1 MAETEGLNIYQRM
14 LAITADMQTVAKN
27 LLVPA
32 GGGKYRAVSETDVL
46 NAVKPLEI
54 RHGVYSYPVERRTI
68 SVDVLE
74 TEERRK
80 DYDTKQYETIKK
92 TQFVYRI
99 ETRYRFVN
107 VDFPNEYI
115 DVVSYGDGIDSAD
128 KAPGKAMTYSDKY
141 ALLKAYKIQTGDDP
155 DQDASPD
162 YKNAKPAER
171 NIKAA
176 EKQSVLPPEQRRLQR
191 VEPEQSEQAAGQ
203 AAGQDRELVAQI
215 RQLYPG
221 ERIAKMLEFHNA
233 GKLEDIPQEVL
244 AKYVAVAMKK
254 GAPDGK

>member
-1 MAETEGLNIYQRM
+1 MDETEGLNIYQRM

-54 RHGVYSYPVERRTI
+54 RHGVYSYPVERRTM

-80 DYDTKQYETIKK
+80 DYDTKQYETIKR

-162 YKNAKPAER
+162 YKNAKPAAR
-171 NIKAA
+171 NAKAA
-176 EKQSVLPPEQRRLQR
+176 AKQA
-191 VEPEQSEQAAGQ
+191 EPEQPEQ

-233 GKLEDIPQEVL
+233 GKLEDIPPEVL

>member
-1 MAETEGLNIYQRM
+1 MAETEEINIYQRM

-80 DYDTKQYETIKK
+80 DYDTKQYETIKR

-107 VDFPNEYI
+107 VDFPDEYI

-162 YKNAKPAER
+162 YKKATPAARNAK
-171 NIKAA
+171 AA
-176 EKQSVLPPEQRRLQR
+176 AKQA
-191 VEPEQSEQAAGQ
+191 EPEQPE
-203 AAGQDRELVAQI
+203 QDRELVAQI

-233 GKLEDIPQEVL
+233 GKLEDIPPEVL

>member
-80 DYDTKQYETIKK
+80 DYDTKQYETIKR

-107 VDFPNEYI
+107 VDFPDEYI

-162 YKNAKPAER
+162 YKKATPAARNAK
-171 NIKAA
+171 AA
-176 EKQSVLPPEQRRLQR
+176 AKQA
-191 VEPEQSEQAAGQ
+191 EPEQPE
-203 AAGQDRELVAQI
+203 QDRELVAQI

-221 ERIAKMLEFHNA
+221 ERIAKMLEFHSA
-233 GKLEDIPQEVL
+233 GKLEDIPPEVL

>member
-107 VDFPNEYI
+107 VDFPDEYI

-162 YKNAKPAER
+162 YKNAKPAAK
-171 NIKAA
+171 NNKASA
-176 EKQSVLPPEQRRLQR
+176 KQA
-191 VEPEQSEQAAGQ
+191 EPEQPEPS
-203 AAGQDRELVAQI
+203 AGQDRELVAQI

-254 GAPDGK
+254 GAQDGK

>member
-14 LAITADMQTVAKN
+14 LAITADIQTVAKN

-80 DYDTKQYETIKK
+80 DYDTKQYEVIKK

-107 VDFPNEYI
+107 VDFPDEYI

-155 DQDASPD
+155 DQDASPN
-162 YKNAKPAER
+162 YKNAKPAAR
-171 NIKAA
+171 NAKAA
-176 EKQSVLPPEQRRLQR
+176 AKQA
-191 VEPEQSEQAAGQ
+191 EPEQPEQ

-233 GKLEDIPQEVL
+233 GKLEDIPPEVL

>member
-107 VDFPNEYI
+107 VDFPDEYI

-162 YKNAKPAER
+162 YKNAKPAAR
-171 NIKAA
+171 NTKAA
-176 EKQSVLPPEQRRLQR
+176 AKPE
-191 VEPEQSEQAAGQ
+191 Q

-233 GKLEDIPQEVL
+233 GKLEDIPPEVL

>member
-54 RHGVYSYPVERRTI
+54 RHGVYSYPVERQTI

-107 VDFPNEYI
+107 VDFPDEYI

-162 YKNAKPAER
+162 YKNAKPAAR
-171 NIKAA
+171 NAKAA
-176 EKQSVLPPEQRRLQR
+176 AKQA
-191 VEPEQSEQAAGQ
+191 EPEQPEQ

-233 GKLEDIPQEVL
+233 GKLEDIPPEVL

>member
-80 DYDTKQYETIKK
+80 DYDTKQYEVIKK

-107 VDFPNEYI
+107 VDFPDEYI

-162 YKNAKPAER
+162 YKNAKPAAR
-171 NIKAA
+171 NTKAA
-176 EKQSVLPPEQRRLQR
+176 AKQA
-191 VEPEQSEQAAGQ
+191 EPEQPEQ

-233 GKLEDIPQEVL
+233 GKLEDIPPEVL
-244 AKYVAVAMKK
+244 AKYVAVAVKK

>member
-80 DYDTKQYETIKK
+80 DYDTKQYETVKR

-107 VDFPNEYI
+107 VDFPDEYI

-162 YKNAKPAER
+162 YKNAKPAAR
-171 NIKAA
+171 NTKAA
-176 EKQSVLPPEQRRLQR
+176 AKQA
-191 VEPEQSEQAAGQ
+191 EPEQAT
-203 AAGQDRELVAQI
+203 GQDRELVAQI

-233 GKLEDIPQEVL
+233 GKLEDIPPEVL

>member
-1 MAETEGLNIYQRM
+1 MDETEGLNIYQRM

-107 VDFPNEYI
+107 VDFPDEYI

-162 YKNAKPAER
+162 YKKAKPAAR
-171 NIKAA
+171 NNKAA
-176 EKQSVLPPEQRRLQR
+176 AKQE
-191 VEPEQSEQAAGQ
+191 EPEQPEP
-203 AAGQDRELVAQI
+203 AAGQDSELVAQI

-233 GKLEDIPQEVL
+233 GKLEDIPAETL
-244 AKYVAVAMKK
+244 AKYVAVALKR
-254 GAPDGK
+254 GEQYGK

>member
-74 TEERRK
+74 TDERRK
-80 DYDTKQYETIKK
+80 DYDTKQYEVIKK

-107 VDFPNEYI
+107 VDFPDEYI

-162 YKNAKPAER
+162 YKNAKPAAR
-171 NIKAA
+171 NTKSAA
-176 EKQSVLPPEQRRLQR
+176 KQA
-191 VEPEQSEQAAGQ
+191 EPEQ

-233 GKLEDIPQEVL
+233 GKLEDIPPEVL

>member
-80 DYDTKQYETIKK
+80 DYDTKQYEVIKK

-107 VDFPNEYI
+107 VDFPDEYI

-162 YKNAKPAER
+162 FKKATPAAR
-171 NIKAA
+171 NTKAA
-176 EKQSVLPPEQRRLQR
+176 AKQA
-191 VEPEQSEQAAGQ
+191 EPEQTEP

-244 AKYVAVAMKK
+244 AKYVAVALKK
-254 GAPDGK
+254 GAQDGK

>member
-80 DYDTKQYETIKK
+80 DYDTKQYEVIKK

-107 VDFPNEYI
+107 VDFPDEYI

-162 YKNAKPAER
+162 YKNAKPAAR
-171 NIKAA
+171 NAKAA
-176 EKQSVLPPEQRRLQR
+176 AKQA
-191 VEPEQSEQAAGQ
+191 EPEQAT
-203 AAGQDRELVAQI
+203 GQDRELVAQI

-233 GKLEDIPQEVL
+233 GKLEDIPPEVL

>member
-80 DYDTKQYETIKK
+80 DYDTKQYEVIKK

-107 VDFPNEYI
+107 VDFPDEYI

-162 YKNAKPAER
+162 YKNAKPAAR
-171 NIKAA
+171 SAKAA
-176 EKQSVLPPEQRRLQR
+176 AKQA
-191 VEPEQSEQAAGQ
+191 EPEQPEQ

-233 GKLEDIPQEVL
+233 GKLEDIPPEVL

>member
-162 YKNAKPAER
+162 YKNAKPAAR
-171 NIKAA
+171 NTKAA
-176 EKQSVLPPEQRRLQR
+176 AKQAEPAQPE
-191 VEPEQSEQAAGQ
+191 Q

-233 GKLEDIPQEVL
+233 GKLEDIPPEVL

-254 GAPDGK
+254 GVPDGK

>member
-107 VDFPNEYI
+107 VDFPDEYI

-162 YKNAKPAER
+162 YKNAKPAAR
-171 NIKAA
+171 NAKAA
-176 EKQSVLPPEQRRLQR
+176 AKQA
-191 VEPEQSEQAAGQ
+191 EPEQ

-244 AKYVAVAMKK
+244 AKYVAVALKAVALKK

>member
-74 TEERRK
+74 VEERRK
-80 DYDTKQYETIKK
+80 DYDTKQYEIIKK
-92 TQFVYRI
+92 AQFVYRI

-107 VDFPNEYI
+107 VDFPDEYI

-155 DQDASPD
+155 DQDVSPD
-162 YKNAKPAER
+162 YKKATPAAR
-171 NIKAA
+171 NTKAA
-176 EKQSVLPPEQRRLQR
+176 AKQA
-191 VEPEQSEQAAGQ
+191 EPEQTEQAV
-203 AAGQDRELVAQI
+203 GQDRELVAQI

-233 GKLEDIPQEVL
+233 GKLEDIPAETL
-244 AKYVAVAMKK
+244 AKYVAVALKR
-254 GAPDGK
+254 GEQDGK

>member
-14 LAITADMQTVAKN
+14 LAITADMQTVAKK

-162 YKNAKPAER
+162 YKNAKPAAR
-171 NIKAA
+171 NAKAA
-176 EKQSVLPPEQRRLQR
+176 AKQADPE
-191 VEPEQSEQAAGQ
+191 Q

-233 GKLEDIPQEVL
+233 GKLEDIPPEVL

>member
-80 DYDTKQYETIKK
+80 DYDTKQYETIRK

-107 VDFPNEYI
+107 VDLPNEYI

-162 YKNAKPAER
+162 YKNAKPAAG
-171 NIKAA
+171 NAKAA
-176 EKQSVLPPEQRRLQR
+176 AKQ
-191 VEPEQSEQAAGQ
+191 VEPEP

-244 AKYVAVAMKK
+244 AKYVAVALKK
-254 GAPDGK
+254 GEQDGK

>member
-1 MAETEGLNIYQRM
+1 MAEIERINIYQRM

-107 VDFPNEYI
+107 VDFPDEYI

-162 YKNAKPAER
+162 FKKATPAAR
-171 NIKAA
+171 NTKAA
-176 EKQSVLPPEQRRLQR
+176 AKQA
-191 VEPEQSEQAAGQ
+191 EPEQTEP

-244 AKYVAVAMKK
+244 AKYVAVALKK
-254 GAPDGK
+254 GAQDGK

>member
-14 LAITADMQTVAKN
+14 LAVTADMQTVAKN

-32 GGGKYRAVSETDVL
+32 GGWKYRAVSETDVL

-54 RHGVYSYPVERRTI
+54 RHGVYSYPAERRTI

-162 YKNAKPAER
+162 YKKVTPAAR
-171 NIKAA
+171 NIKAPA
-176 EKQSVLPPEQRRLQR
+176 KQA
-191 VEPEQSEQAAGQ
+191 EPEQPEQAVGR
-203 AAGQDRELVAQI
+203 DRELVAQI

-244 AKYVAVAMKK
+244 AKYVAVALKK